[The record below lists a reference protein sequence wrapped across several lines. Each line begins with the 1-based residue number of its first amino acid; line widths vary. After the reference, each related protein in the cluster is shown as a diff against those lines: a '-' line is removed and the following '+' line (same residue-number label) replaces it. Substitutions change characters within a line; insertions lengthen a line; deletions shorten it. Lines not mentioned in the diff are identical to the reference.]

1 MTVWIGRLRR
11 HRLQWELSNVVRI
24 FDLLFNGYVQS
35 TENEIS
41 REYNIGVT
49 EEIDR
54 TEVPIELLLL
64 AIVEIGIFQV
74 EFRQNICLYFLVIF
88 YVNFSSRHILPP
100 AQNSV
105 QGIK

>member
-1 MTVWIGRLRR
+1 MTVWIGLLRR
-11 HRLQWELSNVVRI
+11 HRLQWEPSNAVRI
-24 FDLLFNGYVQS
+24 FYGLFNGYVQS
-35 TENEIS
+35 SENVIS

-74 EFRQNICLYFLVIF
+74 EFRQNICLFF
-88 YVNFSSRHILPP
+88 W
-100 AQNSV
+100 
-105 QGIK
+105 